1 MQKTYCTSCGSKT
14 EYSLTKPKFCSSCGE
29 PLGSISHSKITR
41 RKAVPNNDHLS
52 DGDSTS
58 YAHVPSI
65 SKLQYDVDYGDSSL
79 KKLTM
84 EDLVKDEQQPRRRG

>member
-1 MQKTYCTSCGSKT
+1 MQKTYCTSCGSKI

-29 PLGSISHSKITR
+29 PLGSISHSKITKTR
-41 RKAVPNNDHLS
+41 AVPNSNQAS

-58 YAHVPSI
+58 YAHVPNV

-79 KKLTM
+79 RKLTM
-84 EDLVKDEQQPRRRG
+84 EDLVQDEQQPRRRR